1 MLKEAEGFLPGYKA
15 EEGPVD
21 LPLEDLRKGEFS
33 VRSNVRD
40 AHVRTLA
47 EVPESWPPI
56 LVDRQSHEIIDG
68 VHRFYAATFI
78 GKPTISC
85 TLFDGDAHE
94 ALLEA
99 IHRNVEHG
107 LPLSL
112 KERQMAARRVLSR
125 CEEWSDRKIARLCGL
140 SPSTVGGLRDR
151 SSVENE
157 QSNGR
162 QGIDGRVRPTDAGGL
177 RQRIEQAVQ
186 SSPGSSLREIASLVG
201 ASPST
206 VKGVRDRIRNGNG
219 LSVVDGE
226 EGLEGI
232 TAQLAHPQE
241 RKRPPHHRT
250 DERSFPT

>member
-40 AHVRTLA
+40 THVRTLA

-125 CEEWSDRKIARLCGL
+125 CEEWSDRKIAALW
-140 SPSTVGGLRDR
+140 
-151 SSVENE
+151 
-157 QSNGR
+157 
-162 QGIDGRVRPTDAGGL
+162 
-177 RQRIEQAVQ
+177 AVAEHRWWA
-186 SSPGSSLREIASLVG
+186 PGPFEC
-201 ASPST
+201 
-206 VKGVRDRIRNGNG
+206 
-219 LSVVDGE
+219 
-226 EGLEGI
+226 
-232 TAQLAHPQE
+232 
-241 RKRPPHHRT
+241 RKRTVERT
-250 DERSFPT
+250 TGDRRPGEANRRRGSPAAD